1 MERRPLYIA
10 ASVFILMA
18 IGAGIYFYVSSRGS
32 APSDQTASDASGDNG
47 FTPFGRIL
55 PKNSA
60 TTTNS
65 AASDTD
71 SGTQSRAV
79 TAAIRLLSSTPVGGY
94 AASTTASTTIVRW
107 VDRGRG
113 NVYETREN
121 DSAITTLSNT
131 LVPQIYAS
139 SWNKNLTAFI
149 ATTIQSDESTVS
161 AIFAELV
168 ARPIPKQASSTSAT
182 STAVTAQNGAGSQTK
197 YDLKGL
203 NLPTGVIGY
212 AVSPKKDKLFML
224 INENGRGVGYISTF
238 EGKSVA
244 QIFDTPVTMLNVEWP
259 EDNTIALTTKGSS
272 SDLGYLYFVNPKTG
286 AWKKVLGPIPGLST
300 KVSRDAKYVLASS
313 ATDSGLSTNIYSV
326 AKGTVIDAVIRTLAD
341 KCAWGN
347 NFTNMVYCGV
357 PSLPVKAAYPEDW
370 YMGTM
375 TSSDKIWQV
384 NATTGEVHLV
394 SSIVD
399 QAHRIVD
406 AFNLSTD
413 PKDEYLFFMNK
424 NDLSL
429 WSLDLIMNN

>member
-1 MERRPLYIA
+1 MERRSLYIA

-18 IGAGIYFYVSSRGS
+18 IGAGIYFYVSSRG
-32 APSDQTASDASGDNG
+32 PSPTNQATSDATGSNG

-60 TTTNS
+60 TTTGNVIPD
-65 AASDTD
+65 ANT
-71 SGTQSRAV
+71 GTPSRSI
-79 TAAIRLLSSTPVGGY
+79 TAALRLLSSTPVGGY
-94 AASTTASTTIVRW
+94 AASTTASTTVVRW

-113 NVYETREN
+113 NVYEAREN
-121 DSAITTLSNT
+121 SADVTTLSNT
-131 LVPQIYAS
+131 LVPEIYAS

-149 ATTIQSDESTVS
+149 ATTLQSDESTVS
-161 AIFAELV
+161 TVYAELV
-168 ARPIPKQASSTSAT
+168 ARPVPKQASSTSAT
-182 STAVTAQNGAGSQTK
+182 STVATQNSLGSQSK

-203 NLPTGVIGY
+203 NLPAGVIGY

-224 INENGRGVGYISTF
+224 VNENGRGIGYVSTF
-238 EGKSVA
+238 EGKSVT
-244 QIFDTPVTMLNVEWP
+244 QIFDTPLTMLNVEWP
-259 EDNTIALTTKGSS
+259 EDNTIALTTKGSAN
-272 SDLGYLYFVNPKTG
+272 DLGYLYFVNPKTG
-286 AWKKVLGPIPGLST
+286 TWKKVLGPIPGLSAR
-300 KVSRDAKYVLASS
+300 VSHDAKYVLASS
-313 ATDSGLSTNIYSV
+313 ATDSGLSTNIYNI

-347 NFTNMVYCGV
+347 NSTAMVYCGV
-357 PSLPVKAAYPEDW
+357 PSLPVKATYPDDW
-370 YMGTM
+370 YIGTM

-384 NATTGEVHLV
+384 NATTGEVHLT
-394 SSIVD
+394 SSIIE

-406 AFNLSTD
+406 AFNLSMD